1 MIIRLTLAMTSI
13 LVVAMLAAC
22 SESPRPSPE
31 PATVQVAPAATATST
46 PAPTPSP
53 TPVVPFEDSLSSA
66 DLASFQALPVEV
78 QEALTDES
86 LESGNDNALR
96 YLRDMP
102 DDPVPL
108 SAILEPETQ
117 TILDSLDE
125 PYRRQLLLEGY
136 PDAGLRHLKK
146 QWLGGELTDLEYYY
160 GAFDPM
166 VRDVHKIVIE
176 DGHLLPPLDETLSPA
191 AFKRFESL
199 DPLLQVS
206 FRQTWETT
214 RADDSTSTTV
224 FELERKLL
232 DTPLEIPG
240 IRDIGL
246 PVEMASVLEREPELW
261 AYVQRMVAAI
271 LVRDQAWGSDD
282 AAPLQRLIEAYEAPG
297 GREALKRGLIP
308 GGRDPWLAMV
318 CEPPEWG
325 LVPPEYAIPRS
336 FRDVHPARLVFAWP
350 TPEDALSEA
359 ALANYKLLDQTMR
372 DALEYWWYAQGPSP
386 HDARFRSCLIARWD
400 RGMADTP
407 FTSMPGPEVFLPEDK
422 RKFYDELTDHEK
434 WATELNLAGDI
445 LDGEILFKRS
455 RFGQTE
461 HVSTFDSTPEEFLEG
476 LRFSAVEWLC
486 GFHSP
491 ACR

>member
-1 MIIRLTLAMTSI
+1 MVIRFILLMIFALA
-13 LVVAMLAAC
+13 VLALSAC
-22 SESPRPSPE
+22 SESPPPSPE
-31 PATVQVAPAATATST
+31 PTFTPSVAPTST
-46 PAPTPSP
+46 PVPTPSP

-66 DLASFQALPVEV
+66 DLAIFQALPAEV
-78 QEALTDES
+78 QEALIAES

-125 PYRRQLLLEGY
+125 PYRRQVLLEGY

-246 PVEMASVLEREPELW
+246 PVEMVSVLEREPELR
-261 AYVQRMVAAI
+261 AYTSSGWLRPSSCVTRRGVVTM
-271 LVRDQAWGSDD
+271 LPPCSGS
-282 AAPLQRLIEAYEAPG
+282 
-297 GREALKRGLIP
+297 LKHTR
-308 GGRDPWLAMV
+308 
-318 CEPPEWG
+318 C
-325 LVPPEYAIPRS
+325 
-336 FRDVHPARLVFAWP
+336 
-350 TPEDALSEA
+350 
-359 ALANYKLLDQTMR
+359 
-372 DALEYWWYAQGPSP
+372 
-386 HDARFRSCLIARWD
+386 
-400 RGMADTP
+400 
-407 FTSMPGPEVFLPEDK
+407 PEVGRL
-422 RKFYDELTDHEK
+422 
-434 WATELNLAGDI
+434 LN
-445 LDGEILFKRS
+445 
-455 RFGQTE
+455 
-461 HVSTFDSTPEEFLEG
+461 
-476 LRFSAVEWLC
+476 AV
-486 GFHSP
+486 
-491 ACR
+491 

>member
-1 MIIRLTLAMTSI
+1 MVIRFILLMIFALA
-13 LVVAMLAAC
+13 VLALSAC
-22 SESPRPSPE
+22 SESPPPSPE
-31 PATVQVAPAATATST
+31 PTFTPSVAPTST
-46 PAPTPSP
+46 PVPTPSP

-66 DLASFQALPVEV
+66 DLAIFQALPAEV
-78 QEALTDES
+78 QEALIAES

-125 PYRRQLLLEGY
+125 PYRRQVLLEGY

-246 PVEMASVLEREPELW
+246 PVEMVSVLEREPELW

-297 GREALKRGLIP
+297 GRETLERGLIP
-308 GGRDPWLAMV
+308 GGQDPWLAMV

-350 TPEDALSEA
+350 APEDALSEA

-372 DALEYWWYAQGPSP
+372 DSLQFWWYAQGPSP
-386 HDARFRSCLIARWD
+386 HDARFRSCLVARWD
-400 RGMADTP
+400 RGIADTP
-407 FTSMPGPEVFLPEDK
+407 FTSMPGPDVFLPEDK

-434 WATELNLAGDI
+434 WATELNLARDI

-461 HVSTFDSTPEEFLEG
+461 HVSTLGSTPEEFLEG
-476 LRFSAVEWLC
+476 LRFAAVEWLC